1 MQIRSCAST
10 GVYSSAKTESKN
22 KGLQRPTLTE
32 KDLMHENTY
41 LLQKRNMS

>member
-10 GVYSSAKTESKN
+10 GVYSSAKTEN
-22 KGLQRPTLTE
+22 KGLQRPTLIE